1 MRKIL
6 LSTTSLVFG
15 AALALSVAGPAS
27 AGEIGD
33 TIEQAAKDSKVALD
47 WLEGKLDNYG
57 KNNVSY
63 DGPVITLNST
73 SHVPSVSSLAKLQIK
88 AWKNLER
95 MSKGKIKVNASWSA
109 SVHSVREGRKAA
121 RTGLTDQAP
130 CFSLYSARDYNM
142 VGGLGLPFLFNNSHE
157 AVATAEHL
165 YPKYLKK
172 EFERYRVKI
181 MREAHTSPYHLYN
194 NKPVRTLEDIQGMKV
209 RAGGGTHAQI
219 IAALGATQVSM
230 PGADAYTALQRK
242 TLDAIHFNDAAA
254 RIFRLH
260 EVAKY
265 RSTNGFNVLTIEY
278 CMGGDWFEALPADLQ
293 VVVNNWGRQM
303 AIVEAQAFYDYGG
316 QVAVAKMKESGLKLE
331 TITLPE
337 AELVRWRKAVSGVEA
352 AWVADT
358 EKKGLPAKAFL
369 ADIKKLAA
377 KYSAMSANDIMLDA
391 INNPVQG
398 MYDMK

>member
-1 MRKIL
+1 MHKFL

-27 AGEIGD
+27 AGEIRD
-33 TIEQAAKDSKVALD
+33 TIEKAAEDSKVALD
-47 WLEGKLDNYG
+47 WLEGKAASYG
-57 KNNVSY
+57 KNDVSY
-63 DGPVITLNST
+63 DGPVITLTST
-73 SHVPSVSSLAKLQIK
+73 SHVPAVSSLAKLQIK
-88 AWKNLER
+88 AWNNLER
-95 MSKGKIKVNASWSA
+95 MSKGKIKVKASWSA

-121 RTGLTDQAP
+121 RTGLTDHAP
-130 CFSLYSARDYNM
+130 CFSLYTARDYNM

-157 AVATAEHL
+157 AIATAEHL

-172 EFERYRVKI
+172 EFEVYKVKI

-194 NKPVRTLEDIQGMKV
+194 NKPVKTLADIKGMKI
-209 RAGGGTHAQI
+209 RAGGGTHAKI

-230 PGADAYTALQRK
+230 PGADAYVALQRN

-254 RIFRLH
+254 EIFKLH
-260 EVAKY
+260 EVAKF

-278 CMGGDWFEALPADLQ
+278 CMGGNWFEALPADLQ

-303 AIVEAQAFYDYGG
+303 AIVEGIAFYDYGG
-316 QVAVAKMKESGLKLE
+316 QVAVAKMKESGLKLQ

-337 AELVRWRKAVSGVEA
+337 SELKGWREAVSGVEA
-352 AWVADT
+352 TWVADT

-369 ADIKKLAA
+369 ADIKKLSA
-377 KYSAMSANDIMLDA
+377 KYAAMSANDIMLDA